1 VEKKAVLFDFDGV
14 AIKSME
20 QHYEAWAQAF
30 RDRNVEIERKI
41 FYLQEGQGL
50 RQISKALGEKYGLS
64 KLDLDEII
72 ADKKKYY
79 KKVNR
84 IIFYDGF
91 VELLQTLKIKNIPM
105 GIVTGGNKLRVL
117 PIVQKYYSEYVSA
130 LVTFE
135 DTDRGKPYPDPFLRG
150 ASLLR
155 IPPEECIVV
164 ENAPLGV
171 KAAKRA
177 GMYVIAVETTLS
189 KDYLDEA
196 DKVVENF
203 YILREHLENLFNLN
217 VERKVG

>member
-1 VEKKAVLFDFDGV
+1 MKKQAVLFDFDGI

-72 ADKKKYY
+72 ANKKKYY
-79 KKVNR
+79 KKDNR
-84 IIFYDGF
+84 IIIYDGF

-117 PIVQKYYSEYVSA
+117 PIVQKYY
-130 LVTFE
+130 
-135 DTDRGKPYPDPFLRG
+135 
-150 ASLLR
+150 
-155 IPPEECIVV
+155 
-164 ENAPLGV
+164 
-171 KAAKRA
+171 
-177 GMYVIAVETTLS
+177 
-189 KDYLDEA
+189 
-196 DKVVENF
+196 
-203 YILREHLENLFNLN
+203 
-217 VERKVG
+217 